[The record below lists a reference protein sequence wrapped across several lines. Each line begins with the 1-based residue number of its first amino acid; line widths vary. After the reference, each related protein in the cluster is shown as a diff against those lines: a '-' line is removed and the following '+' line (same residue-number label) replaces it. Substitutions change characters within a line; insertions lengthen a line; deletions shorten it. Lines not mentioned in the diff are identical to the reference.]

1 MALREYF
8 ESRPLDTP
16 LVVDGSELG
25 DEEDDVGYVTLS
37 EGIGALL
44 VKDADGQDWR
54 LSWEGDE
61 PGADRRRG
69 LPPGSYD
76 VTGYRMIDRSREGE
90 EWHISVTGVRHWKL
104 EVDTGETLE
113 VEVDA
118 TVHMRSGMRGKRAT
132 MSIVGMHGA
141 GLSIYKDG
149 RRIPINFRVTDS
161 EGEVLA
167 KGPMN
172 YG

>member
-16 LVVDGSELG
+16 LVVDGSELA

-61 PGADRRRG
+61 SGADRRRA
-69 LPPGSYD
+69 LPQGSYD
-76 VTGYRMIDRSREGE
+76 VTGYRLIDRSREDE
-90 EWHISVTGVRHWKL
+90 LWHISATGVRHWRL
-104 EVDTGETLE
+104 EVDAGETEE
-113 VEVDA
+113 VEIDA

-161 EGEVLA
+161 QGEVLA

>member
-8 ESRPLDTP
+8 ESRPLETP
-16 LVVDGSELG
+16 TVVDGPELADESE
-25 DEEDDVGYVTLS
+25 VGYVTLS
-37 EGIGALL
+37 EGTGAVL
-44 VKDADGQDWR
+44 VEDEYGQAWR

-61 PGADRRRG
+61 SDADRRRA
-69 LPPGSYD
+69 LPPGSYN
-76 VTGYRMIDRSREGE
+76 VTGYRLIDRSREDAV
-90 EWHISVTGVRHWKL
+90 WHISVSGVHHWKL
-104 EVDTGETLE
+104 EVDAGETE
-113 VEVDA
+113 EIEVDA
-118 TVHMRSGMRGKRAT
+118 TVHMRAGMRRERAS

-149 RRIPINFRVTDS
+149 RRIPISFRVTDS
-161 EGEVLA
+161 GGEVLA

>member
-25 DEEDDVGYVTLS
+25 DEDEELGYVTLTQ
-37 EGIGALL
+37 GIGAVL
-44 VKDADGQDWR
+44 VKDADGQPWR
-54 LSWEGDE
+54 LSWEADDQGT
-61 PGADRRRG
+61 DRRRG

-76 VTGYRMIDRSREGE
+76 VTAYRMIDRSREDA
-90 EWHISVTGVRHWKL
+90 EWHISVSGLREWKL
-104 EVDTGETLE
+104 EVDAGETAEL
-113 VEVDA
+113 EVDA
-118 TVHMRSGMRGKRAT
+118 TVHMRAGVRRGMAS

-149 RRIPINFRVTDS
+149 RRIPINFRVIDS
-161 EGEVLA
+161 QGEVLA

>member
-54 LSWEGDE
+54 L
-61 PGADRRRG
+61 
-69 LPPGSYD
+69 
-76 VTGYRMIDRSREGE
+76 
-90 EWHISVTGVRHWKL
+90 
-104 EVDTGETLE
+104 
-113 VEVDA
+113 
-118 TVHMRSGMRGKRAT
+118 
-132 MSIVGMHGA
+132 
-141 GLSIYKDG
+141 
-149 RRIPINFRVTDS
+149 
-161 EGEVLA
+161 
-167 KGPMN
+167 
-172 YG
+172 